1 MSRVVLLAL
10 SEADV
15 LAHCAKAEVG
25 VSTIERLLGGGVR
38 LVCSSSRGAA
48 TIRQK
53 LHRHLIE
60 GVVTRERHRPAKPL
74 W

>member
-1 MSRVVLLAL
+1 MSRVLLLAL

-15 LAHCAKAEVG
+15 MAECAQFT
-25 VSTIERLLGGGVR
+25 VSVSAIERLLGGGVR

-48 TIRQK
+48 TMRQK
-53 LHRHLIE
+53 LQRHVIE
-60 GVVTRERHRPAKPL
+60 GTVTRERHRPAKPI

>member
-15 LAHCAKAEVG
+15 LARCAQSKVG
-25 VSTIERLLGGGVR
+25 VSAIERLLGGGVR

-53 LHRHLIE
+53 LKQDVIE
-60 GVVTRERHRPAKPL
+60 GTVTRERHRPATPM

>member
-15 LAHCAKAEVG
+15 LAHGAKAEGG